1 MKKSIVIIMSALM
14 LTPTTATVDR
24 IENDIASIE
33 VCHREELKMAYVPT
47 EDFLVPITEGIKL
60 NIQQSIGKFAANGHL
75 DVDGNIYYQFKSDDD
90 TVWWAL
96 TEQDLGFIPKGNQ
109 KYTLVYHNNGTTDCT
124 ECPTEFECECE
135 VYDDVFLAM
144 FEGGN

>member
-1 MKKSIVIIMSALM
+1 MKKSIVIIISTLM
-14 LTPTTATVDR
+14 LSSTTATIDG
-24 IENDIASIE
+24 IENGIASIE

-47 EDFLVPITEGIKL
+47 EDFLVPLSEGIKM
-60 NIQQSIGKFAANGHL
+60 SICSTEGKFTWAE
-75 DVDGNIYYQFKSDDD
+75 GNHYQFKSDDN

-96 TEQDLGFIPKGNQ
+96 TSEELGFVPEENKR
-109 KYTLVYHNNGTTDCT
+109 YTLVYHNNDTTDCT
-124 ECPTEFECECE
+124 ECPKEFECECE